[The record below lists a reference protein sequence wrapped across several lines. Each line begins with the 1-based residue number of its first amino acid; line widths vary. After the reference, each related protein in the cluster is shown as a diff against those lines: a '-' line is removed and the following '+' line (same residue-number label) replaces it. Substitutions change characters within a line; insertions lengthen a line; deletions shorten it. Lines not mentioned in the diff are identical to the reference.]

1 MLGVSLQEYV
11 VLWVGLAVIIVV
23 SVVMGVVSLFRG
35 KGGKDDGHD

>member
-23 SVVMGVVSLFRG
+23 SAVMGLISLFRG
-35 KGGKDDGHD
+35 KGDKNDRHN